1 MEQGAVFCG
10 LTERKDI
17 MIKLVTTRP
26 HISFDQGEGFT
37 VFEKDNDTALEDSGW
52 WVRKDIGET
61 IQKWNLQ
68 PCVER
73 DRHGKVSKKDQTP
86 YWCAYQDV
94 ILSNRWH
101 PEDILIIHSNLKE
114 GFTKAIK
121 LKDES
126 IVDVVRLAEE
136 QGRDREQAEVLVG
149 FLTDTRQV
157 LCDDMERI
165 LGHLTKLLTVLTPQR
180 SLWLGETS

>member
-1 MEQGAVFCG
+1 
-10 LTERKDI
+10 

-101 PEDILIIHSNLKE
+101 PEDILILHANLKE

-157 LCDDMERI
+157 LHDDMERI

-180 SLWLGETS
+180 SLWLGEAS

>member
-1 MEQGAVFCG
+1 
-10 LTERKDI
+10 

-26 HISFDQGEGFT
+26 HISFDP
-37 VFEKDNDTALEDSGW
+37 FEKDNDTALVDSGW
-52 WVRKDIGET
+52 WVRRDIKDT
-61 IQKWNLQ
+61 IQRWNLQ
-68 PCVER
+68 PFVEH

-86 YWCAYQDV
+86 YWCAYRDV

-136 QGRDREQAEVLVG
+136 QGRDKEQAEVLVG

-157 LCDDMERI
+157 LHDDMERT

-180 SLWLGETS
+180 SLWLGETA

>member
-1 MEQGAVFCG
+1 
-10 LTERKDI
+10 

-157 LCDDMERI
+157 LHDDMERI

-180 SLWLGETS
+180 SLWLGEAS

>member
-1 MEQGAVFCG
+1 
-10 LTERKDI
+10 
-17 MIKLVTTRP
+17 MINLVTTRP
-26 HISFDQGEGFT
+26 HISFDP
-37 VFEKDNDTALEDSGW
+37 FEKDSDTALVDSGW
-52 WVRKDIGET
+52 WIRKDIRET
-61 IQKWNLQ
+61 IHKWNLQ
-68 PCVER
+68 PFVEH

-101 PEDILIIHSNLKE
+101 PEDILILHSNLKD

-136 QGRDREQAEVLVG
+136 QGRDKEQAEVLVG

-157 LCDDMERI
+157 LHDDMERT
-165 LGHLTKLLTVLTPQR
+165 LGYLTKLLTVLTPQR
-180 SLWLGETS
+180 SLWLGEAS